1 MTVAE
6 QRKFRLFRGTRERG
20 ELKEYQ
26 VAAGE
31 GMVVRRETQPP
42 IPAELATLIKEGK

>member
-1 MTVAE
+1 MTE
-6 QRKFRLFRGTRERG
+6 KRRLRLFRGTRERG

-31 GMVVRRETQPP
+31 GMVVLEIGR
-42 IPAELATLIKEGK
+42 AHV